1 MRFEFIE
8 KEKLRVNKIS
18 FLSTVWS
25 ILLLFIICI
34 LLIIVKI
41 VRMVKISKDKTKEY
55 KGDYMLLGLVIG
67 MCFGSFIGTI
77 IDSKTVLAWLLAYL

>member
-1 MRFEFIE
+1 M
-8 KEKLRVNKIS
+8 S

-55 KGDYMLLGLVIG
+55 KDDYMLLVLIIG